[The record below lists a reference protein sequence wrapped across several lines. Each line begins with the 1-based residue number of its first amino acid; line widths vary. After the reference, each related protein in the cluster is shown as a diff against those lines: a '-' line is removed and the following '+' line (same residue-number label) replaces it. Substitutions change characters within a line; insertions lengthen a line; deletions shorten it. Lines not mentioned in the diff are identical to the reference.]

1 MIKFAHADTHYSVNI
16 HHLCKLPRVSTH
28 TLVTK
33 ISFDSFPNLQ
43 GFAAA
48 LELHM
53 YDKQCCLAYSE
64 MSQTFNLVIY
74 INTIKICIT

>member
-1 MIKFAHADTHYSVNI
+1 MIKFAQI
-16 HHLCKLPRVSTH
+16 HTIVSTYKLPRVSTH
-28 TLVTK
+28 TLITK

-53 YDKQCCLAYSE
+53 YDKQCCLIVRCHRH
-64 MSQTFNLVIY
+64 LIW
-74 INTIKICIT
+74 